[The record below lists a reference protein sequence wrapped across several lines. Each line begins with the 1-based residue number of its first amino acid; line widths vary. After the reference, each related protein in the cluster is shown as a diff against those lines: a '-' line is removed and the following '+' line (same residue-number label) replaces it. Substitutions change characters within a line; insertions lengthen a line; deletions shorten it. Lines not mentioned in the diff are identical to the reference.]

1 VEIVE
6 LLFKTVLLRPYVFC
20 FLAAFLVIA
29 FAEVGPWRALVWTVL
44 GYGVAFVCEYSSTR
58 NGFPFGLYHYLDE
71 ATRDRELWVS
81 NVPFMDSLSFVFLSF
96 VSYATARRLLGA
108 LPDPSGRI
116 VMTPSTLALG
126 TVLMVAID
134 LVCDPI
140 ALRGD
145 QWFLGQLYTYAHPG
159 AFFGIPLTNFLGW
172 AFVAAAVLF
181 TLGALERA
189 GWLGGKPL
197 YALPAPR
204 LAAPLF
210 YASIVLFNVAVAF
223 WIGLAPVGWLGLA
236 VVSAVLA
243 GLVLVPAR
251 NGAWRAGDVT
261 RGLA

>member
-1 VEIVE
+1 MCGATGDAPKSAFISR
-6 LLFKTVLLRPYVFC
+6 TVDR
-20 FLAAFLVIA
+20 
-29 FAEVGPWRALVWTVL
+29 VGPWRALVWTLL
-44 GYGVAFVCEYSSTR
+44 GYAVAFACEYSSTR
-58 NGFPFGLYHYLDE
+58 NGFPFGLYYYLDE

-108 LPDPSGRI
+108 LPDPRGRI

-126 TVLMVAID
+126 TALMVAID

-145 QWFLGQLYTYAHPG
+145 QWFLGRLYTYEYPG
-159 AFFGIPLTNFLGW
+159 AFFGIPLTNYLGW
-172 AFVAAAVLF
+172 AFVGAAVLF
-181 TLGALERA
+181 AMGALERA

-210 YASIVLFNVAVAF
+210 YAGIVLFNVGVAF
-223 WIGLAPVGWLGLA
+223 WIGLVPVGWLGLA
-236 VVSAVLA
+236 LVSAVTA
-243 GLVLVPAR
+243 GLVLVPAQPD
-251 NGAWRAGDVT
+251 AWLGSEST
-261 RGLA
+261 RGMA